1 MISEEKLRP
10 FAGARFLSLESYR
23 KNGNAVRTPLWFV
36 EEGGVL
42 YVSTSADSGKV
53 KRLRRNPRVR
63 IVPSN
68 FRGNPRGDWVEA
80 AARFEAAPAAARAQ
94 ELLVAKYG
102 WQKRLINFFGRL
114 SGRTSVVISIRIP

>member
-10 FAGARFLSLESYR
+10 FARARFLSLESYR
-23 KNGNAVRTPLWFV
+23 KNGMAVRTPLWFV

-42 YVSTSADSGKV
+42 YVSTPADSGKV

-80 AARFEAAPAAARAQ
+80 AARFEEAPAAARAQ
-94 ELLVAKYG
+94 ELLIRKYG

-114 SGRTSVVISIRIP
+114 SGRTSVVISLRIP